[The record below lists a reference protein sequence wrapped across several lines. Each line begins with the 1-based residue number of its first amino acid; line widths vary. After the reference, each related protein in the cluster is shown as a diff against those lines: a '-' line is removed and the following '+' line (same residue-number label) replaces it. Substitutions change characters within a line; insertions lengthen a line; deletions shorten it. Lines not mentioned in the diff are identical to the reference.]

1 MARKG
6 KAVTIWLP
14 MQLLKAIDQVRGNI
28 SRSSFIVWLI
38 EEALKM
44 HHEPKK
50 TVLRFVKKGSKT
62 L

>member
-14 MQLLKAIDQVRGNI
+14 MELLKAIDQVRGNI

-44 HHEPKK
+44 HQPKK